1 MEAKSY
7 LYSVHPKRII
17 KGLESVDVIRAPKS
31 LYLTLEDV
39 KKCIRLGTVY
49 RRFSSSDI
57 ARVNTANVERL
68 HNEKHMNED
77 EYKQFLITQSSAGQQ
92 TVTKHEEVKQPEP
105 EKKETT
111 HVVTVVINE
120 EKKAES
126 DPVVNPTVD
135 NTTDE
140 SKSAGQVEE
149 KKAEEVKSEDKNTNN
164 VSNNHQNNNSNPAKF
179 QGKNKKN

>member
-57 ARVNTANVERL
+57 VRVNTANVERL

-77 EYKQFLITQSSAGQQ
+77 EYKQFLIAQSSAGQQ
-92 TVTKHEEVKQPEP
+92 TVTKHEEVKQPE
-105 EKKETT
+105 KKETT
-111 HVVTVVINE
+111 PVAANE
-120 EKKAES
+120 DKKEAES
-126 DPVVNPTVD
+126 DTVV

-140 SKSAGQVEE
+140 TKSEGQVEE
-149 KKAEEVKSEDKNTNN
+149 KKAEEVKSDNRNTNG

>member
-17 KGLESVDVIRAPKS
+17 KGLESVDAIRAPKS

-77 EYKQFLITQSSAGQQ
+77 EYKQFLIAQSSAGQQ
-92 TVTKHEEVKQPEP
+92 TVTKHEEVKQPE
-105 EKKETT
+105 KKETT
-111 HVVTVVINE
+111 PVAANE
-120 EKKAES
+120 DKKEAES
-126 DPVVNPTVD
+126 DTVV

-140 SKSAGQVEE
+140 TKSEGQVEE
-149 KKAEEVKSEDKNTNN
+149 KKAEEVKSDNRNTNG

>member
-77 EYKQFLITQSSAGQQ
+77 EYKKFLITQSSAGQQ
-92 TVTKHEEVKQPEP
+92 TVTKHEDAKQPEH
-105 EKKETT
+105 EKKETRP
-111 HVVTVVINE
+111 VVNE
-120 EKKAES
+120 EKKVES
-126 DPVVNPTVD
+126 DSVVNPT
-135 NTTDE
+135 DE
-140 SKSAGQVEE
+140 NKSEEPVEE
-149 KKAEEVKSEDKNTNN
+149 KKAEEVKSDDVVNANAG
-164 VSNNHQNNNSNPAKF
+164 SNNHQNNNSNPAKF

>member
-92 TVTKHEEVKQPEP
+92 TVTKHEDAKQPEH
-105 EKKETT
+105 EKKETRP
-111 HVVTVVINE
+111 VVNE
-120 EKKAES
+120 EKKVES
-126 DPVVNPTVD
+126 DSVVNPT
-135 NTTDE
+135 DE
-140 SKSAGQVEE
+140 NKSEEPVEE
-149 KKAEEVKSEDKNTNN
+149 KKAEEVKSDDVVNANAG
-164 VSNNHQNNNSNPAKF
+164 SNNYQNNNSNPAKF

>member
-77 EYKQFLITQSSAGQQ
+77 EYKQFLIAQSSAGQQ
-92 TVTKHEEVKQPEP
+92 TVTKHEDAKQPEH
-105 EKKETT
+105 EKKETRP
-111 HVVTVVINE
+111 VVNE
-120 EKKAES
+120 EKKVES
-126 DPVVNPTVD
+126 DSVVNPT
-135 NTTDE
+135 DE
-140 SKSAGQVEE
+140 NKSEEPVEE
-149 KKAEEVKSEDKNTNN
+149 KKAEEVKSDDVVNANAG
-164 VSNNHQNNNSNPAKF
+164 SNNYQNNNSNPAKF

>member
-92 TVTKHEEVKQPEP
+92 TVTKHEEVKQPE
-105 EKKETT
+105 KKETT
-111 HVVTVVINE
+111 PVAANE
-120 EKKAES
+120 DKKEAES
-126 DPVVNPTVD
+126 DTVV

-140 SKSAGQVEE
+140 TKSEGQVEE
-149 KKAEEVKSEDKNTNN
+149 KKAEEVKSDNRNTNG

>member
-77 EYKQFLITQSSAGQQ
+77 EYKKFLITQSSAGQQ
-92 TVTKHEEVKQPEP
+92 TVTKHEDAKQPEH
-105 EKKETT
+105 EKKETRP
-111 HVVTVVINE
+111 VANE
-120 EKKAES
+120 EKKVES
-126 DPVVNPTVD
+126 DSVVNPT
-135 NTTDE
+135 DE
-140 SKSAGQVEE
+140 NKSEEPVEE
-149 KKAEEVKSEDKNTNN
+149 KKAEEVKSDDAVNANAG
-164 VSNNHQNNNSNPAKF
+164 SNNHQNNNSNPAKF

>member
-77 EYKQFLITQSSAGQQ
+77 EYKQFLIAQSSAGQQ
-92 TVTKHEEVKQPEP
+92 TVTKHEDVKQSEP

-111 HVVTVVINE
+111 PAAAVVVNE

-126 DPVVNPTVD
+126 DPVVN
-135 NTTDE
+135 TTDE
-140 SKSAGQVEE
+140 TKSEGQVEE
-149 KKAEEVKSEDKNTNN
+149 KKAEEVKSDNRNTNG

>member
-92 TVTKHEEVKQPEP
+92 TVTKHEEVKQSEP
-105 EKKETT
+105 KKKETT
-111 HVVTVVINE
+111 
-120 EKKAES
+120 
-126 DPVVNPTVD
+126 PVAAN
-135 NTTDE
+135 
-140 SKSAGQVEE
+140 
-149 KKAEEVKSEDKNTNN
+149 EDK
-164 VSNNHQNNNSNPAKF
+164 KR
-179 QGKNKKN
+179 NKTEPER

>member
-92 TVTKHEEVKQPEP
+92 TVTKHEEVKQSEP
-105 EKKETT
+105 KKKETT
-111 HVVTVVINE
+111 PVAANE
-120 EKKAES
+120 DKKEAES
-126 DPVVNPTVD
+126 DTVV

-140 SKSAGQVEE
+140 TKSEGQVEE
-149 KKAEEVKSEDKNTNN
+149 KKAEEVKSDNRNTTS

>member
-7 LYSVHPKRII
+7 LYSVNPKRII

-77 EYKQFLITQSSAGQQ
+77 EYKQFLIAQSSAGQQ
-92 TVTKHEEVKQPEP
+92 SVTKHEEVKQPE
-105 EKKETT
+105 KKETT
-111 HVVTVVINE
+111 PVAANE
-120 EKKAES
+120 DKKEAES
-126 DPVVNPTVD
+126 DTVV

-140 SKSAGQVEE
+140 TKSEGQVEE
-149 KKAEEVKSEDKNTNN
+149 KKAEEVKSDNRNTNG
-164 VSNNHQNNNSNPAKF
+164 VSNNHQNNNCNPAKF

>member
-68 HNEKHMNED
+68 HNEKHMNDD
-77 EYKQFLITQSSAGQQ
+77 EYKQFLIAQSSAGQQ
-92 TVTKHEEVKQPEP
+92 TVTKHEDAKQPEH
-105 EKKETT
+105 EKKETRP
-111 HVVTVVINE
+111 VAANE
-120 EKKAES
+120 DKKEAES
-126 DPVVNPTVD
+126 DTVVNPTD
-135 NTTDE
+135 KT
-140 SKSAGQVEE
+140 KSEGQVEE
-149 KKAEEVKSEDKNTNN
+149 KKAEEVKSDDKNTNN

>member
-7 LYSVHPKRII
+7 LYSVHPKKII

-77 EYKQFLITQSSAGQQ
+77 EYKQFLIAQSSAGQQ
-92 TVTKHEEVKQPEP
+92 TVTKHEEVKQPE
-105 EKKETT
+105 KKEAIP
-111 HVVTVVINE
+111 VVANE
-120 EKKAES
+120 DKKEAES
-126 DPVVNPTVD
+126 DTVV

-140 SKSAGQVEE
+140 TKSEGQVEE
-149 KKAEEVKSEDKNTNN
+149 KKAEEVKSDNRNTNG

>member
-31 LYLTLEDV
+31 LYLNLEDV

-57 ARVNTANVERL
+57 ARVNTANIERL

-77 EYKQFLITQSSAGQQ
+77 EYKEFLITQSSAGQQ
-92 TVTKHEEVKQPEP
+92 TVTKHEDAKQSEP
-105 EKKETT
+105 EKKETSS
-111 HVVTVVINE
+111 VVNE

-126 DPVVNPTVD
+126 DSVNFT
-135 NTTDE
+135 NE
-140 SKSAGQVEE
+140 NKSEE
-149 KKAEEVKSEDKNTNN
+149 VKDKKAEEVKSDDTIGTDTNTGY
-164 VSNNHQNNNSNPAKF
+164 NNHQNNNSNPAKF

>member
-77 EYKQFLITQSSAGQQ
+77 EYKQFLIAQSSAGQQ
-92 TVTKHEEVKQPEP
+92 TVTKHEEVKQPE
-105 EKKETT
+105 KKETT
-111 HVVTVVINE
+111 AVAANE
-120 EKKAES
+120 DKKEAES
-126 DPVVNPTVD
+126 DTVV

-140 SKSAGQVEE
+140 TKSEGQVEE
-149 KKAEEVKSEDKNTNN
+149 KKAEEVKSDNRNTNG

>member
-92 TVTKHEEVKQPEP
+92 TVTKHEEVKQPE
-105 EKKETT
+105 KKETT
-111 HVVTVVINE
+111 PVAANE
-120 EKKAES
+120 DKKEAES
-126 DPVVNPTVD
+126 DTVV

-140 SKSAGQVEE
+140 TKSEGQVEE
-149 KKAEEVKSEDKNTNN
+149 KKVEEVKSDNRNTNG

>member
-77 EYKQFLITQSSAGQQ
+77 EYKQFLIAQSSAGQQ
-92 TVTKHEEVKQPEP
+92 TVTKHEEVKQPE
-105 EKKETT
+105 KKETT
-111 HVVTVVINE
+111 PVAANE
-120 EKKAES
+120 DKKEAES
-126 DPVVNPTVD
+126 DTVV

-140 SKSAGQVEE
+140 TKSEGQVEE
-149 KKAEEVKSEDKNTNN
+149 KKAEEVKSDDKNTSN

>member
-92 TVTKHEEVKQPEP
+92 TVTKHEEVKQPE
-105 EKKETT
+105 KKETT
-111 HVVTVVINE
+111 SVAANE
-120 EKKAES
+120 DKKEAES
-126 DPVVNPTVD
+126 DTVV

-140 SKSAGQVEE
+140 TKSEGQVEE
-149 KKAEEVKSEDKNTNN
+149 KKAEEVKSDNRNTNG

>member
-92 TVTKHEEVKQPEP
+92 TVTKHEDVKQT
-105 EKKETT
+105 EKKETIP
-111 HVVTVVINE
+111 VVANE
-120 EKKAES
+120 DKKEAES
-126 DPVVNPTVD
+126 DTVVNPT
-135 NTTDE
+135 DE
-140 SKSAGQVEE
+140 TKSEVQVEE
-149 KKAEEVKSEDKNTNN
+149 KKAEEVKSDNRNTNG
-164 VSNNHQNNNSNPAKF
+164 VSNHQNNNSNPAKF

>member
-77 EYKQFLITQSSAGQQ
+77 EYKQFLVAQSSAGQQ
-92 TVTKHEEVKQPEP
+92 TVTKHEEVKQPE
-105 EKKETT
+105 KKETT
-111 HVVTVVINE
+111 PVAANE
-120 EKKAES
+120 DKEAES
-126 DPVVNPTVD
+126 DTVV

-140 SKSAGQVEE
+140 TKSEGQVEE
-149 KKAEEVKSEDKNTNN
+149 KKAEEIKSDDKNTSN
-164 VSNNHQNNNSNPAKF
+164 VSNNHQNNSNPAKF

>member
-77 EYKQFLITQSSAGQQ
+77 EYKQFLIAQSSAGQQ
-92 TVTKHEEVKQPEP
+92 TVTKHEEVKQPE
-105 EKKETT
+105 KKETT
-111 HVVTVVINE
+111 PVAANE
-120 EKKAES
+120 DKEAES
-126 DPVVNPTVD
+126 DTVVNPT
-135 NTTDE
+135 DE
-140 SKSAGQVEE
+140 TKSEGQVED
-149 KKAEEVKSEDKNTNN
+149 KKAEEVKSDDKNANN

>member
-77 EYKQFLITQSSAGQQ
+77 EYKQFLIAQSSAGQQ
-92 TVTKHEEVKQPEP
+92 IVTKHDEVKQP

-111 HVVTVVINE
+111 PVAANE
-120 EKKAES
+120 DKKEAES
-126 DPVVNPTVD
+126 DTVV

-140 SKSAGQVEE
+140 TKSEGQVEE
-149 KKAEEVKSEDKNTNN
+149 KKAEEVKSDDKNTSN

>member
-57 ARVNTANVERL
+57 TRVNTTNVERL

-77 EYKQFLITQSSAGQQ
+77 EYKQFLIAQSSAGQQ
-92 TVTKHEEVKQPEP
+92 TVTKHEEVKQT

-111 HVVTVVINE
+111 PVAANE
-120 EKKAES
+120 DKKEAES
-126 DPVVNPTVD
+126 DNVV

-140 SKSAGQVEE
+140 TKSEGQVEE
-149 KKAEEVKSEDKNTNN
+149 KKAEEVKSDNRNTNG

>member
-7 LYSVHPKRII
+7 LYSVHPKKII

-57 ARVNTANVERL
+57 ARVNTANIERL

-77 EYKQFLITQSSAGQQ
+77 EYKQFLIAQSSAGQQ

-111 HVVTVVINE
+111 HVVTVVVNE

-126 DPVVNPTVD
+126 DPVVNNP
-135 NTTDE
+135 TDE
-140 SKSAGQVEE
+140 IKPVGQVEE
-149 KKAEEVKSEDKNTNN
+149 KKAEEVKSDDKNTNN

>member
-68 HNEKHMNED
+68 HNEKYMNED
-77 EYKQFLITQSSAGQQ
+77 EYKQFLIAQSSAGQQ
-92 TVTKHEEVKQPEP
+92 TVTKHEDAKQPEH
-105 EKKETT
+105 EKKETRP
-111 HVVTVVINE
+111 VVNE
-120 EKKAES
+120 EKKVES
-126 DPVVNPTVD
+126 DSVVNPT
-135 NTTDE
+135 DE
-140 SKSAGQVEE
+140 NKLEEPVEE
-149 KKAEEVKSEDKNTNN
+149 KKAEEVKSDDVVNANAG
-164 VSNNHQNNNSNPAKF
+164 SNNYQNNNSNPAKF

>member
-17 KGLESVDVIRAPKS
+17 KGLESVDAIRAPKS

-92 TVTKHEEVKQPEP
+92 TVTKHEEVKQPE
-105 EKKETT
+105 KKETT
-111 HVVTVVINE
+111 PVAANE
-120 EKKAES
+120 DKKEAES
-126 DPVVNPTVD
+126 DTVV

-140 SKSAGQVEE
+140 TKSEGQVEE
-149 KKAEEVKSEDKNTNN
+149 KKAEEVKSDNRNTNG

>member
-31 LYLTLEDV
+31 LYLTFEDV

-77 EYKQFLITQSSAGQQ
+77 EYKQFLIAQSSAGQQ

-105 EKKETT
+105 EKKETRP
-111 HVVTVVINE
+111 VVNE
-120 EKKAES
+120 EKKVES
-126 DPVVNPTVD
+126 DSVVNPT
-135 NTTDE
+135 DE
-140 SKSAGQVEE
+140 NKSEEPVEE
-149 KKAEEVKSEDKNTNN
+149 KKAEEVKSDDVVNANAG
-164 VSNNHQNNNSNPAKF
+164 SNNYQNNNSNPAKF

>member
-17 KGLESVDVIRAPKS
+17 KGLESVDIIRAPKS

-77 EYKQFLITQSSAGQQ
+77 EYKEFLITQSSAGQQ
-92 TVTKHEEVKQPEP
+92 TVTKHEDVKQPDP

-111 HVVTVVINE
+111 SVVNE

-126 DPVVNPTVD
+126 DSVANHM
-135 NTTDE
+135 DE
-140 SKSAGQVEE
+140 NKSEESVEE
-149 KKAEEVKSEDKNTNN
+149 KKAEEVKSDDTVDTNTG
-164 VSNNHQNNNSNPAKF
+164 SNNHQNNNSNPAKF

>member
-7 LYSVHPKRII
+7 LYSVHPKKII

-77 EYKQFLITQSSAGQQ
+77 EYKQFLIAQSSAGQQ
-92 TVTKHEEVKQPEP
+92 TVTKHEDVKQP

-111 HVVTVVINE
+111 PVAANE
-120 EKKAES
+120 DKKEAES
-126 DPVVNPTVD
+126 DTVV

-140 SKSAGQVEE
+140 TKSEVQVEE
-149 KKAEEVKSEDKNTNN
+149 KKAEEVKSDNRNTNG

>member
-92 TVTKHEEVKQPEP
+92 TVTKHEEVKQR

-111 HVVTVVINE
+111 PVAANE
-120 EKKAES
+120 DKKGAES
-126 DPVVNPTVD
+126 DTVV

-140 SKSAGQVEE
+140 TKSEVQVEE
-149 KKAEEVKSEDKNTNN
+149 KKAEEVKSDNRNTNG

>member
-77 EYKQFLITQSSAGQQ
+77 EYKQFLIAQSSAGQQ
-92 TVTKHEEVKQPEP
+92 TVTKHEEVKQPE
-105 EKKETT
+105 KKETT
-111 HVVTVVINE
+111 PVATNE
-120 EKKAES
+120 DKEAES
-126 DPVVNPTVD
+126 DTVVNPTD
-135 NTTDE
+135 KT
-140 SKSAGQVEE
+140 KSEGQLEYKNVG
-149 KKAEEVKSEDKNTNN
+149 EVKSDDKNTNN

>member
-77 EYKQFLITQSSAGQQ
+77 EYKQFLIAQSSAGQQ
-92 TVTKHEEVKQPEP
+92 TVTKHEEVKQPEH
-105 EKKETT
+105 EKKETRP
-111 HVVTVVINE
+111 VVNE
-120 EKKAES
+120 EKKVES
-126 DPVVNPTVD
+126 DSVVNPT
-135 NTTDE
+135 DE
-140 SKSAGQVEE
+140 NKSEEPVEE
-149 KKAEEVKSEDKNTNN
+149 KKAEEVKSDDVVNANAG
-164 VSNNHQNNNSNPAKF
+164 SNNHQNNNSNPAKF

>member
-77 EYKQFLITQSSAGQQ
+77 EYKQFLIAQSSEGQQ
-92 TVTKHEEVKQPEP
+92 TVTKHEEVKQPE
-105 EKKETT
+105 KKETT
-111 HVVTVVINE
+111 PVATVVANE
-120 EKKAES
+120 DKKEAES
-126 DPVVNPTVD
+126 DTVV

-140 SKSAGQVEE
+140 TKSEGQVEE
-149 KKAEEVKSEDKNTNN
+149 KKAEEVKSDNRNTNG

>member
-7 LYSVHPKRII
+7 LYSVNPKRII

-92 TVTKHEEVKQPEP
+92 TVTKHEDAKQP

-111 HVVTVVINE
+111 PVAANE
-120 EKKAES
+120 DKKEAES
-126 DPVVNPTVD
+126 DTVV

-140 SKSAGQVEE
+140 TKSEGQVEE
-149 KKAEEVKSEDKNTNN
+149 KKAEEVKSDNRNTNG

>member
-77 EYKQFLITQSSAGQQ
+77 EYKKFLITQSSAGQQ
-92 TVTKHEEVKQPEP
+92 TVTKHEDAKQPEH
-105 EKKETT
+105 EKKETRP
-111 HVVTVVINE
+111 VVNE
-120 EKKAES
+120 EKKVES
-126 DPVVNPTVD
+126 DSVVNPTD
-135 NTTDE
+135 KN
-140 SKSAGQVEE
+140 KSEEPVEE
-149 KKAEEVKSEDKNTNN
+149 KKAEEVKSDDVVNAN
-164 VSNNHQNNNSNPAKF
+164 VGSNNHQNNNSNPAKF

>member
-7 LYSVHPKRII
+7 LYSVHPKKII

-77 EYKQFLITQSSAGQQ
+77 EYKQFLIAQSSAGQQ

-105 EKKETT
+105 
-111 HVVTVVINE
+111 

-149 KKAEEVKSEDKNTNN
+149 KKAEEVKSDDKNTNN
-164 VSNNHQNNNSNPAKF
+164 VSNNHQNNNYNPAKF

>member
-7 LYSVHPKRII
+7 LYSVHPKKII

-92 TVTKHEEVKQPEP
+92 TVTKHEDVKQP

-126 DPVVNPTVD
+126 DTVV

-140 SKSAGQVEE
+140 TKSEGQVEE
-149 KKAEEVKSEDKNTNN
+149 KKAEEVKSDNRNTNG

>member
-57 ARVNTANVERL
+57 VRVNTANVERL

-77 EYKQFLITQSSAGQQ
+77 EYKQFLIAQSSAGQQ
-92 TVTKHEEVKQPEP
+92 TVTKHEEVKQPE
-105 EKKETT
+105 KKETT
-111 HVVTVVINE
+111 HVAANEDKEAGSDTVV
-120 EKKAES
+120 
-126 DPVVNPTVD
+126 

-140 SKSAGQVEE
+140 TKSEGQVEE
-149 KKAEEVKSEDKNTNN
+149 KKAEEVKSDNRNTNG

>member
-77 EYKQFLITQSSAGQQ
+77 EYKQFLIAQSSAGQQ
-92 TVTKHEEVKQPEP
+92 TVTKHEEVKQPE
-105 EKKETT
+105 KKETT
-111 HVVTVVINE
+111 PVAANE
-120 EKKAES
+120 DKKEAES
-126 DPVVNPTVD
+126 DTVV

-140 SKSAGQVEE
+140 TKSEVQVEE
-149 KKAEEVKSEDKNTNN
+149 KKAEEVKSDNRNTNG